1 MATPLSNVYDA
12 FLAKLEEDEWM
23 LAEDVNVV
31 EEDWRMLLDAAIFR
45 VRYPHVSL
53 DYDNETGSFV
63 DTLGNDEIQLLALLM
78 KSEWINRCIAT
89 WDNLRQLYNDKDFS
103 PANFLE
109 KLNNTGARV
118 DDTCRKM
125 LDKYGRSKGYR
136 PNKIFGKLAG
146 KG

>member
-1 MATPLSNVYDA
+1 MATPLQKVYDA

-31 EEDWRMLLDAAIFR
+31 EDDWRQILDAAIFR

-53 DYDNETGSFV
+53 DYDAETGIFI
-63 DTLGNDEIQLLALLM
+63 DTLGNDEIQLLANLM
-78 KSEWINRCIAT
+78 KSEWINRTIVV
-89 WDNLRQLYNDKDFS
+89 WDNLRQLYSDKDFS
-103 PANFLE
+103 QANFLD
-109 KLNNTGARV
+109 KLNKTGAQV
-118 DDTCRKM
+118 ENTCRLM
-125 LDKYGRSKGYR
+125 LDRYGRAVHYK

>member
-1 MATPLSNVYDA
+1 MATPLSKVYDA
-12 FLAKLEEDEWM
+12 FLSKLEEDEWM

-53 DYDNETGSFV
+53 DYDSETGSFV

-109 KLNNTGARV
+109 KLNNIVTNSIG
-118 DDTCRKM
+118 T
-125 LDKYGRSKGYR
+125 
-136 PNKIFGKLAG
+136 KL
-146 KG
+146 

>member
-1 MATPLSNVYDA
+1 MATPLQKVYDA

-31 EEDWRMLLDAAIFR
+31 EDDWRQILDAAIFR

-53 DYDNETGSFV
+53 DYDAETGIFI
-63 DTLGNDEIQLLALLM
+63 DTLGNDEIQLLANLM
-78 KSEWINRCIAT
+78 KSEWINRTIT
-89 WDNLRQLYNDKDFS
+89 VWDNLRQLYSDKDFS
-103 PANFLE
+103 QANFLD
-109 KLNNTGARV
+109 KLNKTGAQV
-118 DDTCRKM
+118 ENTCRLM
-125 LDKYGRSKGYR
+125 LDRYGRAVHYK

>member
-1 MATPLSNVYDA
+1 MATPLQDVYDA
-12 FLAKLEEDEWM
+12 FLSKIEADDWM
-23 LAEDVNVV
+23 LTEEENVV
-31 EEDWRMLLDAAIFR
+31 TEDWRMLLNAAIMQF
-45 VRYPHVSL
+45 RYPRVSL
-53 DYDNETGSFV
+53 DYDKESAVFTDN
-63 DTLGNDEIQLLALLM
+63 LGNDEIQLLALLM

-109 KLNNTGARV
+109 QLNNTGAQV

>member
-1 MATPLSNVYDA
+1 
-12 FLAKLEEDEWM
+12 
-23 LAEDVNVV
+23 
-31 EEDWRMLLDAAIFR
+31 
-45 VRYPHVSL
+45 
-53 DYDNETGSFV
+53 
-63 DTLGNDEIQLLALLM
+63 M

-109 KLNNTGARV
+109 KLNNTGAQV

>member
-1 MATPLSNVYDA
+1 MATPLQKVYDA

-31 EEDWRMLLDAAIFR
+31 EDDWRQMLDAAIFR

-53 DYDNETGSFV
+53 DYDAETGIFI
-63 DTLGNDEIQLLALLM
+63 DTLGNDEIQLLANLM
-78 KSEWINRCIAT
+78 KSEWINRTIAV
-89 WDNLRQLYNDKDFS
+89 WDNLRQLYSDKDFS
-103 PANFLE
+103 QANFLD
-109 KLNNTGARV
+109 KLNKTGAQV
-118 DDTCRKM
+118 ENTCRLM
-125 LDKYGRSKGYR
+125 LDRYGRAVHYK

>member
-12 FLAKLEEDEWM
+12 FLAKIEEDEWL
-23 LAEDVNVV
+23 LAETAEVIEPDLQ
-31 EEDWRMLLDAAIFR
+31 ELLKGAIFR

-53 DYDNETGSFV
+53 DHDGKNFV

-109 KLNNTGARV
+109 KLNNTGAQV
-118 DDTCRKM
+118 DNTCRKM